1 MAGLRLRYVWVA
13 AAAAAALA
21 SPAPA
26 LADAVV
32 VRATGPSA
40 AIYPVG
46 RRLAPTSRVVLRAGD
61 RLVLVGE
68 GPTRTLIGPGN
79 PLVRATGTPSQT
91 NTDVL
96 RRFINSS
103 NTRINQV
110 GASRGPAEAVAPP
123 NVWVVDVH
131 ATGRL
136 CVLDTTRLITWRSDT
151 TSAMSLTVA
160 NRAAGDQQATLDYNE
175 GQSLRRW
182 PSDQLPLADGG
193 STYSISRGD
202 GAASSLTLVPVGPLA
217 ADATAED
224 VVALLAANDCTRQ
237 IELMGAL
244 LAE

>member
-1 MAGLRLRYVWVA
+1 MWWRLRIMPMTTLIAAGLMV
-13 AAAAAALA
+13 
-21 SPAPA
+21 PAPA

-40 AIYPVG
+40 ATYPVG

-91 NTDVL
+91 NTDIL

-110 GASRGPAEAVAPP
+110 GASRGPAEVVAPP

-151 TSAMSLTVA
+151 MRAMSLTVA
-160 NRAAGDQQATLDYNE
+160 SSASGEQQATLDYNE

-182 PSDQLPLADGG
+182 PSDQLPVADGG
-193 STYSISRGD
+193 STFSIGGGD
-202 GAASSLTLVPVGPLA
+202 GPARSLTLVPVGPLA
-217 ADATAED
+217 EDATAED
-224 VVALLAANDCTRQ
+224 VVALLAANDCNRQ